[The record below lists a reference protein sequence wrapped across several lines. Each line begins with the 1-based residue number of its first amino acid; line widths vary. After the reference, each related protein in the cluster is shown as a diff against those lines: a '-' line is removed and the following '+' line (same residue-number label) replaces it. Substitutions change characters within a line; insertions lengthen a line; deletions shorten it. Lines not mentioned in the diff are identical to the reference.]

1 MVCGVRLLIK
11 EPFHFR
17 GYDACYSWQTP
28 RVIKPKPGK
37 EDSKWQTTHELEKNE
52 AVTGHSFLRG
62 WWRKLAND
70 MALWFKGELSSLD
83 ISKKEPAVWELR
95 ELQSPAGEEVTK
107 LRLPFSRW
115 QNGNAVWNIE
125 EELTTLRRMATTH
138 ELRTEDFLYLEKAQ
152 FHVDLC
158 SSCQNYPS
166 MCIRDRLFTSQDK
179 TDSAGA
185 TWKGLHYGV
194 NSSSKIMCCLPAS

>member
-1 MVCGVRLLIK
+1 MVCGVRRLIK

-17 GYDACYSWQTP
+17 GYDACYSWTP

-37 EDSKWQTTHELEKNE
+37 EDSKMTNKSW
-52 AVTGHSFLRG
+52 TGVSFLRG

-70 MALWFKGELSSLD
+70 TALWFKGELSSLN
-83 ISKKEPAVWELR
+83 ISKKEPTVWELR

-107 LRLPFSRW
+107 LRLPFSSW

-138 ELRTEDFLYLEKAQ
+138 ELRTEDVLYLEKAQ

-158 SSCQNYPS
+158 SSCQKYPS
-166 MCIRDRLFTSQDK
+166 VCIRNRLFTSQDK
-179 TDSAGA
+179 TDLAVQLERA
-185 TWKGLHYGV
+185 CTMVWIHPLK
-194 NSSSKIMCCLPAS
+194 